1 MNKESIK
8 NIFLSA
14 AIIIMSACGDISPD
28 NKDFTK
34 VEINLD
40 TKENIVK
47 LSDIADTVT
56 FIPLETKEESRLG
69 SIDKLILEN
78 GNYIIV
84 DKQLASAVFVFDQRG
99 KFLQKIGRKGKAK
112 NEYIE
117 LTDAAVDNDN
127 VYIYDARGKK
137 VICYSMDGSYI
148 ETYPFEYT
156 ATEFKN
162 VKGSTFAFYCTYSHN
177 ADLAEGDK
185 MPNLIICDLKS
196 GEMKKDMMFA
206 SSCSYDAIPV
216 VPNNMNPFLYS
227 SLSDEVFDVGEDG
240 KAPVAKIDYG
250 KQYQERLSEFIKKVS
265 SGLAGMNEFQEAQAK
280 GSFPMLINFMD
291 AGNAYFTFCVKGATL
306 YYDFLFK
313 KSGTNVCAT
322 AEGEIPVKDDF
333 YGCMTI
339 MPKAAGDGKIY
350 VDIDPSATAG
360 ENLPVDVRPD
370 ENPVLAVIK
379 LKE

>member
-99 KFLQKIGRKGKAK
+99 KFLHKIGRKGKAK

-127 VYIYDARGKK
+127 V
-137 VICYSMDGSYI
+137 
-148 ETYPFEYT
+148 
-156 ATEFKN
+156 
-162 VKGSTFAFYCTYSHN
+162 
-177 ADLAEGDK
+177 
-185 MPNLIICDLKS
+185 
-196 GEMKKDMMFA
+196 
-206 SSCSYDAIPV
+206 
-216 VPNNMNPFLYS
+216 
-227 SLSDEVFDVGEDG
+227 
-240 KAPVAKIDYG
+240 
-250 KQYQERLSEFIKKVS
+250 
-265 SGLAGMNEFQEAQAK
+265 
-280 GSFPMLINFMD
+280 
-291 AGNAYFTFCVKGATL
+291 
-306 YYDFLFK
+306 
-313 KSGTNVCAT
+313 
-322 AEGEIPVKDDF
+322 
-333 YGCMTI
+333 
-339 MPKAAGDGKIY
+339 
-350 VDIDPSATAG
+350 
-360 ENLPVDVRPD
+360 
-370 ENPVLAVIK
+370 
-379 LKE
+379 